1 MSAVEVL
8 LLTSQRQAHSRSLTT
23 LIVFLLK
30 QLKAVETK
38 LEERVNTQSAI
49 PRGPKLKGTGSTFK
63 CIGMGHQVDAE
74 WDQERES
81 YERRI
86 EELETELGFQQKE
99 VIRPLQSY
107 KYLIA
112 LILHTSLC
120 DVVPV
125 LIPQMCVQVCMLN
138 GKLAGAE
145 QMTRDVLSD
154 LLGVKSDM
162 TNVAVRERAVPVIN

>member
-1 MSAVEVL
+1 MTLRTLE
-8 LLTSQRQAHSRSLTT
+8 HSRFLIIS
-23 LIVFLLK
+23 IVFLLK

-38 LEERVNTQSAI
+38 LEERVNTQSTI

-74 WDQERES
+74 WDQDRES
-81 YERRI
+81 YEHRI
-86 EELETELGFQQKE
+86 EELETELGLQQKE
-99 VIRPLQSY
+99 VTRPLQSCKLLSAPNEFAY
-107 KYLIA
+107 ITLD
-112 LILHTSLC
+112 L
-120 DVVPV
+120 VPV
-125 LIPQMCVQVCMLN
+125 LILQLCVQVYMLN

-162 TNVAVRERAVPVIN
+162 TNVAVQERPVLVIDCQN